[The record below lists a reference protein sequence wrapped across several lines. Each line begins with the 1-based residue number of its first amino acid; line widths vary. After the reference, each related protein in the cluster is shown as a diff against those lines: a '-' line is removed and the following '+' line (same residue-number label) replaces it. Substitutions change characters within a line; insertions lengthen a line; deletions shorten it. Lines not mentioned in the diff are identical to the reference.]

1 MMSRRDAALFLTLS
15 AIWGS
20 SFLFI
25 KLGLLGGMGPLTLVM
40 LRLLFGAGAMALLA
54 WKLGEH
60 LPRSG
65 RILGI
70 IFLVALVNNTLPF
83 SLITWGEQYIPSG
96 LAAILN
102 STVPLFAVV
111 ISHFA
116 LSDERFSWSRVAGVT
131 VGFMGVAI
139 LFAPDLFSQ
148 GFSGAV
154 IGQLAII
161 LASLGYAIGSVTA
174 RKYLRGVPSA
184 TLSALQLGFAL
195 LWVTLPALA
204 WEKPWT
210 MQPTALAWF
219 SALWLGLLGTG
230 LAYLFFFQLI
240 KSIGATPTTMVTYV
254 IPVFAVIFGVIFLDE
269 RLYWAQLAAL
279 ALIFAGVWL
288 VNRR

>member
-1 MMSRRDAALFLTLS
+1 MTRRDAAFFITLS

-20 SFLFI
+20 SFLLI
-25 KLGLLGGMGPLTLVM
+25 KVGLLGGLGPLTLVM
-40 LRLLFGAGAMALLA
+40 LRLLLGAAAMALLA
-54 WKLGEH
+54 RKLGEH
-60 LPRSG
+60 FPRSG
-65 RILGI
+65 RILGVI
-70 IFLVALVNNTLPF
+70 AIMALINNTLPF

-96 LAAILN
+96 LASILN
-102 STVPLFAVV
+102 SSVPLFAVI

-116 LSDERFSWSRVAGVT
+116 LSDERFTWNRVAGVT
-131 VGFMGVAI
+131 VGFAGVAI

-148 GFSGAV
+148 GLSGAV

-161 LASLGYAIGSVTA
+161 LASLGYAAGSVIA
-174 RKYLRGVPSA
+174 RKYLQGVPSA
-184 TLSALQLGFAL
+184 TLSALQLSFAL
-195 LWVTLPALA
+195 LWVSLPALA

-219 SALWLGLLGTG
+219 AVLWLGLVGTG
-230 LAYLFFFQLI
+230 LAYLMFFRLL
-240 KSIGATPTTMVTYV
+240 KAIGATPTTMVTYV
-254 IPVFAVIFGVIFLDE
+254 IPIFAVFFGVIFLGE

>member
-1 MMSRRDAALFLTLS
+1 MSRRDAALFITLS

-40 LRLLFGAGAMALLA
+40 LRLLFGSAAMALLA

-65 RILGI
+65 RVLGI

-102 STVPLFAVV
+102 SSVPLFAVV

-139 LFAPDLFSQ
+139 LFAPDLFTQ

-161 LASLGYAIGSVTA
+161 LASLGYAIGSVTV

-195 LWVTLPALA
+195 LWVTLPALL

-269 RLYWAQLAAL
+269 RLYWAQLGAL
-279 ALIFAGVWL
+279 ALIFTGVWL